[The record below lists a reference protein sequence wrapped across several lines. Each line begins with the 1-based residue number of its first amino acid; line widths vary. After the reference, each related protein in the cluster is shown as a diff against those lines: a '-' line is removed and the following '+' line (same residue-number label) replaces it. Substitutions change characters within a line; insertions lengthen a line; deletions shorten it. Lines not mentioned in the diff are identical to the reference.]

1 MLLRLSRSSPTG
13 WLRQTLTTD
22 RKFLVVFHTVTPS
35 SVQMHVIFTISTFRT
50 FYPLSVDFSSI
61 LCIIAF
67 CGLLRRSLRG
77 YIARFQQG
85 GGLAGYPLVTSERPK
100 ISASHESRPAGLPLR
115 SIKACSLNN
124 LQLLTVQKISI

>member
-50 FYPLSVDFSSI
+50 FYPLSVYFSSI

-85 GGLAGYPLVTSERPK
+85 GGLAGYPLVTSARPK

-124 LQLLTVQKISI
+124 PQLSTVQKISI

>member
-1 MLLRLSRSSPTG
+1 
-13 WLRQTLTTD
+13 
-22 RKFLVVFHTVTPS
+22 
-35 SVQMHVIFTISTFRT
+35 MHVIFTISTFRT
-50 FYPLSVDFSSI
+50 FYPLSIDFSSI

-85 GGLAGYPLVTSERPK
+85 GGLAGYPLVTSARPK

-124 LQLLTVQKISI
+124 PQLLTIQKISI

>member
-1 MLLRLSRSSPTG
+1 MEVTVWNHSKKFAPSFVKVKPYGLASPNLDNRPQILSGFPYRY
-13 WLRQTLTTD
+13 
-22 RKFLVVFHTVTPS
+22 PS

-50 FYPLSVDFSSI
+50 FYPLSIDFSSI

-85 GGLAGYPLVTSERPK
+85 GELAGYPLDNSARPIHQPATNK
-100 ISASHESRPAGLPLR
+100 IRRFTASLH
-115 SIKACSLNN
+115 
-124 LQLLTVQKISI
+124 

>member
-85 GGLAGYPLVTSERPK
+85 GGLAGYPLVTSTRPK

-124 LQLLTVQKISI
+124 PQLLTIQKISI

>member
-35 SVQMHVIFTISTFRT
+35 SVQMHVIFTLSTFRT

-61 LCIIAF
+61 LYIIAF

-85 GGLAGYPLVTSERPK
+85 GGSAGYPLDNSARPK
-100 ISASHESRPAGLPLR
+100 RSASHESRPAGLPLR

-124 LQLLTVQKISI
+124 PQLLTVQKISI

>member
-1 MLLRLSRSSPTG
+1 
-13 WLRQTLTTD
+13 
-22 RKFLVVFHTVTPS
+22 VVFHTVTPS
-35 SVQMHVIFTISTFRT
+35 SVQMHVIFTISTFST

-85 GGLAGYPLVTSERPK
+85 GGLAGYPLVTSARPK

-124 LQLLTVQKISI
+124 PQLLTIQKISI

>member
-67 CGLLRRSLRG
+67 CGLLRCSLRG

-85 GGLAGYPLVTSERPK
+85 GGLAGYPLVTSARPK

-124 LQLLTVQKISI
+124 PQLLTVQKISI